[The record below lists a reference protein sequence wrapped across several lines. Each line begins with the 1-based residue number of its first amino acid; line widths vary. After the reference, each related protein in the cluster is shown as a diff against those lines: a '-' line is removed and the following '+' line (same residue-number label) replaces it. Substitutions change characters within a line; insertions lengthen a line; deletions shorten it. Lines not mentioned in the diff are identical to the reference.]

1 MTWSVGSM
9 QDHARDDKWSG
20 YSEEAYH
27 LPDTESAHADVLK
40 SSIITRAEQAIFIPS
55 GFWRLRD

>member
-1 MTWSVGSM
+1 M
-9 QDHARDDKWSG
+9 QDHARDDKLSG

-40 SSIITRAEQAIFIPS
+40 SSIMTRAGQAIFIPS

>member
-1 MTWSVGSM
+1 M

-27 LPDTESAHADVLK
+27 LPDTESAHADVLE
-40 SSIITRAEQAIFIPS
+40 SSIRTRAGQATFIPS
-55 GFWRLRD
+55 GFWRLRE